1 MKGRNRADRIAR
13 ALGASRV
20 IPLAKIE
27 HTPFG
32 MLALTDRVRKLRSS
46 GPGGT
51 GRPSDPKAT
60 LPRIV
65 KFKPKTWTVLRRA
78 AADQARLTGRQV
90 SPAQIASM
98 LIEEALEGKKQPS
111 RHRVQ

>member
-1 MKGRNRADRIAR
+1 MSDKKRVEQLAR

-20 IPLAKIE
+20 VILGRVE

-32 MLALTDRVRKLRSS
+32 MAALTERVKKLRST

-51 GRPSDPKAT
+51 GRPSDPEAT
-60 LPRIV
+60 VPRII
-65 KFKPKTWTVLRRA
+65 KFKSRVWDRLRKVAR
-78 AADQARLTGRQV
+78 DQARVTGRQV

-98 LIEEALEGKKQPS
+98 LIEEILEHKTS
-111 RHRVQ
+111 RRRRAQ

>member
-1 MKGRNRADRIAR
+1 MKGKSRVDLIAR

-20 IPLAKIE
+20 TPLGKVE
-27 HTPFG
+27 HTPIG
-32 MLALTDRVRKLRSS
+32 MLALTERVKKLRSS

-60 LPRIV
+60 LPRII
-65 KFKPKTWTVLRRA
+65 KFKPKTWKVLRRA

-98 LIEEALEGKKQPS
+98 LIEEALQGKKKSAQ
-111 RHRVQ
+111 RRAL